1 MKKMTS
7 KLPDYHN
14 HVDDYIVW
22 LGVAAL
28 RKPKT
33 SMYYVDTDLYATN
46 GSKRMLI
53 GFVSAYMER
62 AKSGEQEYNRP
73 LFNLFLYKPNL
84 DLFRLR
90 LEEIYMQ
97 YLHISYDPYYL
108 YTSYLPHPRN
118 QDAGTILYQII
129 KRQKSLP

>member
-1 MKKMTS
+1 MTY

-14 HVDDYIVW
+14 HVNDYIVW
-22 LGVAAL
+22 LGVSAM

-33 SMYYVDTDLYATN
+33 SVYYLDTDLYATQGN
-46 GSKRMLI
+46 KRILI
-53 GFVSAYMER
+53 GCASAYMER
-62 AKSGEQEYNRP
+62 AKSGIQEYNRP

-84 DLFRLR
+84 DLYRLR
-90 LEEIYMQ
+90 LEELYMQ

-108 YTSYLPHPRN
+108 YISLMPHPRN
-118 QDAGTILYQII
+118 QDAGTILYQMV